1 MASANDL
8 ISDFVAQKRIAV
20 AGVSRQS
27 NRPANAI
34 YRRLRDFGCD
44 AFATNPNAEQVEGDA
59 CHPNLKSVPAELDG
73 VVIVTHPT
81 EAEGV
86 VRECVE
92 LGIPRVWI
100 HRSFGQGSVSDAAVD
115 ACHANGISVIVGG
128 CPLMYYQPIDIGHRC
143 VRWILKLRNRISS

>member
-44 AFATNPNAEQVEGDA
+44 AFAT
-59 CHPNLKSVPAELDG
+59 
-73 VVIVTHPT
+73 IPT
-81 EAEGV
+81 
-86 VRECVE
+86 
-92 LGIPRVWI
+92 
-100 HRSFGQGSVSDAAVD
+100 S
-115 ACHANGISVIVGG
+115 
-128 CPLMYYQPIDIGHRC
+128 
-143 VRWILKLRNRISS
+143 NRFRPSWTEW